1 MNIVSVRKKQMGK
14 MPKGS
19 PQLYTCTVE
28 FTEEELEALT
38 DSMVV
43 EVKPGALEDLTSFA
57 ISKWSKELTTGP
69 WVTSP
74 TPITITATSGS
85 ALYTSAT

>member
-1 MNIVSVRKKQMGK
+1 MNILNVRKKQMGK
-14 MPKGS
+14 LPKGS

-28 FTEEELEALT
+28 FTEEELEGLV

-57 ISKWSKELTTGP
+57 ISKFSKDLAARP
-69 WVTSP
+69 LITSA
-74 TPITITATSGS
+74 TPITSTS
-85 ALYTSAT
+85 LYTTAV

>member
-1 MNIVSVRKKQMGK
+1 MNILNVRKKQMGK
-14 MPKGS
+14 LPKGS
-19 PQLYTCTVE
+19 SQLYTCTVE
-28 FTEEELEALT
+28 FTEEELEGLT

-74 TPITITATSGS
+74 APVKVMSPLVMTT
-85 ALYTSAT
+85 YTSDP